1 MVNKWKRR
9 CDSINCVYA
18 LYHLVQNLTSR
29 IAYEKPA
36 DPLQFILDEMEKIK
50 KGQKLDELK

>member
-1 MVNKWKRR
+1 MLF
-9 CDSINCVYA
+9 